1 MQENL
6 ETQENDKSPLLK
18 AKKPRAPQTEKQ
30 LANFKRMA
38 EIRSANIQKRKEER
52 LLEAQM
58 ALLAKNGIKVP
69 IAKKEKV
76 KEKQAIQF
84 EVEEEEEQEEETEE
98 EEKYVPPPPIKA
110 TPRAKPKQ
118 IKTVAE
124 RPKKV
129 VQQII
134 EEDETDYSS
143 DSSEEVIVIKRGK
156 KKPKKLLQ
164 KQRQRQSQVDSEEEE
179 YIAEPIMNYANFFC

>member
-6 ETQENDKSPLLK
+6 ENQENDKTPLLK

-38 EIRSANIQKRKEER
+38 EIRSANIQKRKEEK
-52 LLEAQM
+52 LLEAQI
-58 ALLAKNGIKVP
+58 ALLNKNGIKVP

-76 KEKQAIQF
+76 KEKEAIQF
-84 EVEEEEEQEEETEE
+84 EVEEEEEEE
-98 EEKYVPPPPIKA
+98 EEQETTPPPPLIKE

-118 IKTVAE
+118 IKTVVE

-156 KKPKKLLQ
+156 KKPKAIVQKQKQ
-164 KQRQRQSQVDSEEEE
+164 KQRQRQVDSEEEE